1 MARARILV
9 VDDEVQIRTMLRQLL
24 ERSGYDVA
32 DAPDGKVGMELQSEE
47 PADLVVVDILMPSK
61 DGIETI
67 KELARD
73 FPEVKII
80 AISGGGVL
88 PQQEYLAMAEGL
100 GAMCTLTKPI
110 EGEELL
116 EAIREL
122 LK

>member
-1 MARARILV
+1 MARILII
-9 VDDEVQIRTMLRQLL
+9 DDEVQIRAMLRQLL

-32 DAPDGKVGMELQSEE
+32 DAPDGKVGMELHRED
-47 PADLVVVDILMPSK
+47 PADLVIVDIIMPSK

-67 KELARD
+67 KELTRD

-88 PQQEYLAMAEGL
+88 PQQEYLAMAKGL
-100 GAMCTLTKPI
+100 GAMRTLTKPI
-110 EGEELL
+110 EKEDLL

-122 LK
+122 LE